1 MIEEDNIKERIM
13 IEENEEPQETPVLKI
28 SPVESQ
34 STESLSNEPSIVESE
49 PPLTKPFMQLNELH
63 KKRERT
69 RAYYGYILLAALVCI
84 YGFSMIIYS
93 LDLTSTAARM
103 DHLMTT
109 IVTSIQTLVASVI
122 GFYFGSERK

>member
-1 MIEEDNIKERIM
+1 MRLGED
-13 IEENEEPQETPVLKI
+13 EEPQKTP
-28 SPVESQ
+28 
-34 STESLSNEPSIVESE
+34 IVSFDELDD
-49 PPLTKPFMQLNELH
+49 PLTEPFPQSKGIHE
-63 KKRERT
+63 KREKT

-84 YGFSMIIYS
+84 YGFSMTIYS

-109 IVTSIQTLVASVI
+109 IVTYIQTLVASVI

>member
-1 MIEEDNIKERIM
+1 MFDED
-13 IEENEEPQETPVLKI
+13 EEPQATPVLKV
-28 SPVESQ
+28 SSVEPQ
-34 STESLSNEPSIVESE
+34 SSESLPKEPSFIESE
-49 PPLTKPFMQLNELH
+49 DPITTPVLQPNELNE
-63 KKRERT
+63 KREKT
-69 RAYYGYILLAALVCI
+69 RAYYGYILLLALVMI
-84 YGFSMIIYS
+84 YGFSMTIYS

>member
-1 MIEEDNIKERIM
+1 MSTVSALMFTLRRDAEDFCVVVIIT
-13 IEENEEPQETPVLKI
+13 TPVLQ
-28 SPVESQ
+28 P
-34 STESLSNEPSIVESE
+34 NE
-49 PPLTKPFMQLNELH
+49 LNE
-63 KKRERT
+63 KREKT
-69 RAYYGYILLAALVCI
+69 RAYYGYILLLALVMI
-84 YGFSMIIYS
+84 YGFSMTIYS